1 ERKEESTDQEQ
12 SQENKETVPQQK
24 QTQIVYPLPEYPQLP
39 LIPLPPPPKT
49 VILSVD
55 NLFPPPE
62 TSSGF
67 KTPPIIEPDYDADN
81 SGDSPEKNP
90 EQRRKPILISPK
102 LSPTFQS
109 TEPPPILPQIP
120 ETPIF

>member
-1 ERKEESTDQEQ
+1 FRRVLFRS
-12 SQENKETVPQQK
+12 
-24 QTQIVYPLPEYPQLP
+24 TQIVYPLPEYPQ
-39 LIPLPPPPKT
+39 IPLVPFPPPPKT
-49 VILSVD
+49 VVLSVN

-109 TEPPPILPQIP
+109 TESPPILPQTP
-120 ETPIF
+120 ETPIVKQKPPITQKPILI